1 MSLDIQGITKMGFME
16 NQADL
21 YDLLA
26 EAEGA
31 DLGVLVDYITDNG
44 AGRFSLKD
52 DVCARL
58 TRCRHNDKYTKGDR
72 KLIATEIRLFG
83 GNTLVNLFR
92 GEGIP
97 YRDLLED
104 VASHLKVP
112 FRKNDTIAAI
122 ELGVLQTIFSQ
133 AWEKMTDDER
143 TDLLEH
149 LQMGHVTGTGPAAT
163 AAALLGIRAGGFA
176 AYRLSAVVANSV
188 ARTLIGRGIP
198 LAANAAMARTFGVLL
213 GPIGWVVTGLWS
225 IADLASPAY
234 RVTVPCVIQIAYI
247 RQKTLSHFC
256 PSCQAPNSTNAKF
269 CEQCGS
275 PMTSKR

>member
-1 MSLDIQGITKMGFME
+1 MGFME
-16 NQADL
+16 NQTDL
-21 YDLLA
+21 NDLLDEA
-26 EAEGA
+26 EAA

-58 TRCRHNDKYTKGDR
+58 SRCRHNDKYTKSDR

-92 GEGIP
+92 KEGIP
-97 YRDLLED
+97 YRELLED
-104 VASHLKVP
+104 VAAHLKVQ
-112 FRKNDTIAAI
+112 FRKHDAIAAI
-122 ELGVLQTIFSQ
+122 ELGVLETIFSH
-133 AWEKMTDDER
+133 AWEKMTEAER
-143 TDLLEH
+143 KDLLEH
-149 LQMGHVTGTGPAAT
+149 LRMGHATGTGPAAT
-163 AAALLGIRAGGFA
+163 AGALLGIQASGLA
-176 AYRLSAVVANSV
+176 AYQLSAVVANSV

-198 LAANAAMARTFGVLL
+198 LAANAAMARTFGALL

-247 RQKTLSHFC
+247 RQKTLSRFC
-256 PSCQAPNSTNAKF
+256 PSCQAPNRTDAKF
-269 CEQCGS
+269 CGQCGS
-275 PMTSKR
+275 PLTPKR